1 MADPVAW
8 TVVERGWLVY
18 DADGNE
24 VGKVHE
30 IAGDENH
37 DIFDGLS
44 VKESTFGHDKYVPAE
59 VVDRIEEGAVH
70 LSIAGNAVATLD
82 DMRSA
87 PEERLIP
94 ESSTWYQ
101 RLAWWLTGRNR

>member
-24 VGKVHE
+24 VAKVHE

-44 VKESTFGHDKYVPAE
+44 IKESTFGHDKYVPAE
-59 VVDRIEEGAVH
+59 VVARIEEGAVH

-87 PEERLIP
+87 PEEQLIP
-94 ESSTWYQ
+94 ESSTCYQ

>member
-1 MADPVAW
+1 MPDPVAW
-8 TVVERGWLVY
+8 KVIERGWSVY

-30 IAGDENH
+30 IAGDENA

-44 VKESTFGHDKYVPAE
+44 IKESTLGGSKYVPAE
-59 VVDRIEEGAVH
+59 VVGTIEEGAVH
-70 LSIAGNAVATLD
+70 LTIAGSRVATLD

-87 PEERLIP
+87 DEEQVVP

>member
-8 TVVERGWLVY
+8 TIVERGWPVY

-30 IAGDENH
+30 IAGDENA

-44 VKESTFGHDKYVPAE
+44 IKERTFGHDKYVPAE
-59 VVDRIEEGAVH
+59 VVDRIEDGAVY
-70 LSIAGNAVATLD
+70 LSIRGDAVATLAE
-82 DMRSA
+82 MRSA
-87 PEERLIP
+87 AEEQVIP

-101 RLAWWLTGRNR
+101 RLAWWLTGRSR

>member
-8 TVVERGWLVY
+8 TVVERGWPVY
-18 DADGNE
+18 DADGHE

-30 IAGDENH
+30 IAGDENA

-44 VKESTFGHDKYVPAE
+44 IKESALGRDKYVPAE
-59 VVDRIEEGAVH
+59 VVDRIEDGAIH
-70 LSIAGNAVATLD
+70 LSIRGNAVATLE

-87 PEERLIP
+87 PEERVIP
-94 ESSTWYQ
+94 EGSTWFQ

>member
-1 MADPVAW
+1 VADPVAW
-8 TVVERGWLVY
+8 NVIERGWTVY
-18 DADGNE
+18 DADGHE

-44 VKESTFGHDKYVPAE
+44 IKESRLGHDKYVPSE
-59 VVDRIEEGAVH
+59 VVGRIEDGAVH
-70 LSIAGNAVATLD
+70 LTISRNAVATLE

-87 PEERLIP
+87 PEEQLIP

-101 RLAWWLTGRNR
+101 RLASWLTGRNR

>member
-8 TVVERGWLVY
+8 TVIERGWPVY
-18 DADGNE
+18 DAEGDE
-24 VGKVHE
+24 IGKVHE

-37 DIFDGLS
+37 DIFDGLDI
-44 VKESTFGHDKYVPAE
+44 KEGVLGHDKYVPAE
-59 VVDRIEEGAVH
+59 VVGRIEEGAVH
-70 LSIAGNAVATLD
+70 LSITGNEVAKLA

-87 PEERLIP
+87 PEEQVIP

-101 RLAWWLTGRNR
+101 RLAWWLAGRNR

>member
-8 TVVERGWLVY
+8 TVIERGWAVY
-18 DADGNE
+18 DVDGNE

-44 VKESTFGHDKYVPAE
+44 VKESALGHDKYVPSE
-59 VVDRIEEGAVH
+59 VVGRIEDGAVH
-70 LSIAGNAVATLD
+70 LTIAGNDVATLA

-87 PEERLIP
+87 PEEQVIP
-94 ESSTWYQ
+94 EGSTWYQ
-101 RLAWWLTGRNR
+101 RLAWWLKGRDR

>member
-8 TVVERGWLVY
+8 TVIERGWLVY

-24 VGKVHE
+24 AGKVHE
-30 IAGDENH
+30 VAGDENA

-44 VKESTFGHDKYVPAE
+44 IKESVLGRDKYVPSE
-59 VVDRIEEGAVH
+59 VVDRIEEGAVY
-70 LSIAGNAVATLD
+70 LSIPGNAVATLE